1 MFFTWVCI
9 IMDENSVKTRKK
21 TIMAKLWEGRFTS
34 PTAKNADLY
43 GDSLPFDK
51 QLWAVDIMAS
61 IAHATMLGN
70 CGIIAQEEAKA
81 ICDGLVSISKDV
93 EDGALVI
100 EGAEDIHSFVE
111 NELVARIGDAGKKL
125 HTARSR
131 NDQVATDFRLYV
143 RSAFENLSESL
154 AGVIGA
160 LTEKAE
166 EGLKYIMP
174 GYTHLRKAQPMC
186 AGHFFNAYSEMF
198 LRDMERVAQS
208 RERANVMPLG
218 SGALAGTSYP
228 IDREITCELLE
239 FDRPCENSLDG
250 VSDRDFVAEYLFDAS
265 LIMAHL
271 SRLCEDIILYSTEEF
286 GYFTI
291 SDAYSTGSSIMP
303 QKKNPDTC
311 ELMRGKTGRVYG
323 HLMAILTTI
332 KAIPLAYDK
341 DLQEDKEGFFD
352 AEKQVVNSLNIM
364 AEMLPEIT
372 LNKKRM
378 AKAAESEFCCAT
390 DVADYMAKKGV
401 PFRTAHAVTGK
412 IVRWCIENK
421 RTLQNM
427 TAEEYAAF
435 DPVFGEDICE
445 TVKGKACADA
455 RTSFGG
461 ASAASVK
468 RNLKS
473 IKKRLNQFKI

>member
-1 MFFTWVCI
+1 M
-9 IMDENSVKTRKK
+9 
-21 TIMAKLWEGRFTS
+21 KLWQGRFEA

-43 GDSLPFDK
+43 NDSLPFDR

-70 CGIIAQEEAKA
+70 CDIITKDEAKA
-81 ICDGLVSISKDV
+81 ICNGLIEIS
-93 EDGALVI
+93 EDI
-100 EGAEDIHSFVE
+100 EAGRLEIKGAEDIHSFVE
-111 NELVARIGDAGKKL
+111 NELVLRIGDAGKKL

-131 NDQVATDFRLYV
+131 NDQVATDFRLYA
-143 RSAFENLSESL
+143 RGAFDVLKESL
-154 AGVIGA
+154 VSLVSS
-160 LTEKAE
+160 LTLKAE
-166 EGLKYIMP
+166 EGIKYIMP

-198 LRDMERVAQS
+198 LRDLDRVAAS

-218 SGALAGTSYP
+218 SGALAGTSYH
-228 IDREITCELLE
+228 IDRELTCELLE

-265 LIMAHL
+265 LIMSHL

-286 GYFTI
+286 GYFEI
-291 SDAYSTGSSIMP
+291 ADEYSTGSSIMP
-303 QKKNPDTC
+303 QKKNPDIP

-323 HLMAILTTI
+323 HLMALLTTL
-332 KAIPLAYDK
+332 KAIPLAYNK

-352 AEKQVVNSLNIM
+352 AEKQVVNSLDIM
-364 AEMLPEIT
+364 AEMLPSIK
-372 LNKKRM
+372 LNARKM

-390 DVADYMAKKGV
+390 DVADYLAKRGV
-401 PFRTAHAVTGK
+401 PFRTAHSVTGA

-427 TAEEYAAF
+427 TADEYRSF
-435 DPVFGEDICE
+435 DGVFGDDICE
-445 TVKGKACADA
+445 VVKGRACADA
-455 RTSFGG
+455 RTSYGG
-461 ASAASVK
+461 ASAASV
-468 RNLKS
+468 RANIKS
-473 IKKRLNQFKI
+473 IKKRLEAFRD